1 MTEGERL
8 LIGDLNDFVRYTSQ
22 LTSEIP
28 QSTGIR
34 PHPVIESSET
44 SLETTRIGLSIQDTP
59 EEVNPGSDA

>member
-8 LIGDLNDFVRYTSQ
+8 LIADLNDFVRYTSQ
-22 LTSEIP
+22 LLDETRMGS
-28 QSTGIR
+28 GIR

-59 EEVNPGSDA
+59 EEPSPQSE